1 MPRIANSSAS
11 IAFQTSSIA
20 TGLMEDFLLEAE
32 VISLHDP
39 KIINI
44 KLLLISGYFW
54 DEYKKQQEVLE
65 PCLLFRVEK
74 FYLKVIDPEP

>member
-11 IAFQTSSIA
+11 IAFQISSIA
-20 TGLMEDFLLEAE
+20 TGLMEGFLLEAE

-54 DEYKKQQEVLE
+54 DEYKKTAGGIRTLPAV
-65 PCLLFRVEK
+65 
-74 FYLKVIDPEP
+74 